1 MHHQYVPPI
10 YGEESFNCPNCS
22 AHAQQNWFEIKN
34 YVNSRRDEYTLGSS
48 LRIYEIEMG
57 GAVSE
62 IAKNGY
68 LTTNLAAISK
78 CHVCEKIS
86 VWLDGK
92 MVYPVEA
99 IAPLPSP
106 DMPEDVTEIYNEA
119 RTISPLSPTASAALL
134 RLALEKLL
142 PQVGAKKA
150 KIDTMIGDLV
160 SKGLP
165 KEVEKALDSLRVI
178 GNEAVHPGTIDLQDN
193 TDISIALFKLLN
205 VVVDRMI
212 TQKREIDEIYSLIP
226 ENKIKGIEERNS
238 RALKP
243 QKN

>member
-1 MHHQYVPPI
+1 MYHQYVPPI

-57 GAVSE
+57 GAASE

-99 IAPLPSP
+99 TAPLPSP

-150 KIDTMIGDLV
+150 KIDIMIGELV

-165 KEVEKALDSLRVI
+165 KEVEMALDSLRVI
-178 GNEAVHPGTIDLQDN
+178 GNEAVHPGTIDLKDN
-193 TDISIALFKLLN
+193 AEVSITLFKLLN
-205 VVVDRMI
+205 IVVDRMI
-212 TQKREIDEIYSLIP
+212 SQNKDIIDMYSLLP
-226 ENKIKGIEERNS
+226 ETKRKGIEDRNN
-238 RALKP
+238 KVING
-243 QKN
+243 KK